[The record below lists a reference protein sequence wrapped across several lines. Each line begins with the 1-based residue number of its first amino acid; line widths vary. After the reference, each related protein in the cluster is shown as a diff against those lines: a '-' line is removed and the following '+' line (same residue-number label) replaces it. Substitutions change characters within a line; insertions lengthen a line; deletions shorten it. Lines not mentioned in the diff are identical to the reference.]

1 MLLPVG
7 AGSAL
12 QDVREPLFR
21 ALRADRSDDGD
32 DDDDD
37 GGEGDGYRYERLRD
51 SVFLLLFVTNTRE
64 ETSDCLVS
72 AAGSDLLLQ
81 INVFLCTLTFEIPLC
96 LLFYFLYF

>member
-7 AGSAL
+7 AGGAL

-21 ALRADRSDDGD
+21 APRADRSDD

-37 GGEGDGYRYERLRD
+37 GDEGDGYRYEHLRD

-72 AAGSDLLLQ
+72 AAGSDLLW
-81 INVFLCTLTFEIPLC
+81 
-96 LLFYFLYF
+96 